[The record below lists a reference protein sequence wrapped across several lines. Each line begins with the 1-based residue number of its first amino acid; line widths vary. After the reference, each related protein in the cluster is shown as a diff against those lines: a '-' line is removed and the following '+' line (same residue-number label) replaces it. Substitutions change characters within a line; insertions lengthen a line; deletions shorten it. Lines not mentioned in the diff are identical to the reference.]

1 MAVMAGIIF
10 PMQGGEKQN
19 LTKRRM
25 LVPCST
31 PVPSPLDVK
40 AAGARRWVHK
50 GKELVSSKCLQP
62 DLLGWK
68 SSALPSHLP
77 L

>member
-1 MAVMAGIIF
+1 MA
-10 PMQGGEKQN
+10 KQ
-19 LTKRRM
+19 RM

-31 PVPSPLDVK
+31 PVPSLLDAK
-40 AAGARRWVHK
+40 AAGERKWVHK
-50 GKELVSSKCLQP
+50 GKELESSKCLQP